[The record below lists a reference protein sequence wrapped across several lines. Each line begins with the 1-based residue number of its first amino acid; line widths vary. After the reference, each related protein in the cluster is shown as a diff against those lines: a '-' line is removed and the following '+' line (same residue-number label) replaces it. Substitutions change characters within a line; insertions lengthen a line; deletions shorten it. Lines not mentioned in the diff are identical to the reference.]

1 MIRIVEGIL
10 VITTTKVKP
19 KKGDWMVLLQ
29 VGTKFISGNE
39 IPRKRFLKYHDGSK
53 ICKFN
58 TIVHGTE
65 KVLFKFGG
73 TK

>member
-1 MIRIVEGIL
+1 MIRVIDWTLI
-10 VITTTKVKP
+10 ITTTKVKP
-19 KKGDWMVLLQ
+19 KEGDWMVLLQ
-29 VGTKFISGNE
+29 VGTKFKSGGA

-53 ICKFN
+53 VNKLN

-65 KVLFKFGG
+65 KVLFKFGI